1 MGLFSKPV
9 AQQLADAAMAA
20 MHHGNLPQAAQQL
33 EAAAHAFVRES
44 NPGGAAASY
53 SNLAFVR
60 KLLGDFRGGVAAVDE
75 ALKLVTTPSQERGM
89 MLLTRAGL
97 LDRLKDP
104 DAQIAWTK
112 AAQCFAQ
119 QPTMQLVCRAHSA
132 GAAIACGSQDGF
144 AIGRDVVGQ
153 LGPAPSP
160 ALLAGLIGAIGDSA
174 GDMGL
179 PYLAHA
185 MLVMHRHMEAFN
197 SSNAPHWAALV
208 ERVGYHTTLGLG
220 LCGLGMIAASASAG
234 KPDYAG
240 IMQHVGGVLERCAH
254 ARGLTVDQLLVT
266 IERDSQGIAAV
277 RPALDQLAPATGSL
291 AAVSAWLWARINFA
305 GTKALGIYGRDR
317 EGHCFHVVVPLD
329 GEPPDDAVA
338 RAAGEAGYRPRASWR
353 LGAHELL
360 NNEKLP
366 AQAAAMN
373 RMSYD
378 TGDANAPM
386 VLLLTTAERRAL
398 GLSEL

>member
-9 AQQLADAAMAA
+9 AQQLADAAMVS
-20 MHHGNLPQAAQQL
+20 MHQGNFVLAGQQL
-33 EAAAHAFVRES
+33 ESAAQAFVREG
-44 NPGGAAASY
+44 NPGSAAAAY
-53 SNLAFVR
+53 SNLGFVR
-60 KLLGDFRGGVAAVDE
+60 KVLGDLRGGVAAVDE
-75 ALKLVTTPSQERGM
+75 ALRLVTQPSQERGM

-119 QPTMQLVCRAHSA
+119 QPSMALVCRAHAA

-160 ALLAGLIGAIGDSA
+160 ALLAGLIGAIGESA

-185 MLVMHRHMEAFN
+185 MLVMHRHMDAFN

-220 LCGLGMIAASASAG
+220 LCGLGMISASASAG
-234 KPDYAG
+234 KPDYPG
-240 IMQHVGGVLERCAH
+240 IMQHIGSVLERCAQ
-254 ARGLTVDQLLVT
+254 ARGMTVDQLLT
-266 IERDSQGIAAV
+266 AIERDSQGIAAV

-291 AAVSAWLWARINFA
+291 AAVSAWLWARINFS

-329 GEPPDDAVA
+329 GDTSDDAVA
-338 RAAGEAGYRPRASWR
+338 RAAGEAGYRPRATWR
-353 LGAHELL
+353 LAAHELL

-366 AQAAAMN
+366 AQAVAMN
-373 RMSYD
+373 RMSYE
-378 TGDANAPM
+378 TGDAGAPM
-386 VLLLTTAERRAL
+386 VMLLTTAERRAL